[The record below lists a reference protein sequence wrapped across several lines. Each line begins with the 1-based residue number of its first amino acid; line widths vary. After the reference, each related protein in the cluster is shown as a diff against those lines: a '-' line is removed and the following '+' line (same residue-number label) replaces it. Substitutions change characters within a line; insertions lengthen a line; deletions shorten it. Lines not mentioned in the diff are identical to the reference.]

1 MTAFGLWSLQE
12 WQDYEVGLRPGQ
24 EMWLYRLLSGN
35 LYWHPGDELFPNGEP
50 SLAYAVVV
58 PADCDNGACPCHS
71 RTDGYPR
78 NTCCEDCA
86 P

>member
-1 MTAFGLWSLQE
+1 MTAFGLRSLQE
-12 WQDYEVGLRPGQ
+12 WQDYEGGMRPG
-24 EMWLYRLLSGN
+24 EEWWLYRLSRGA
-35 LYWHPGDELFPNGEP
+35 LYWHPADELFFEP
-50 SLAYAVVV
+50 PLAFAVVV